1 MDAKTRSRIRYLFR
15 KSNGLCVNCGKQQP
29 ETAGAT
35 CKTCRE
41 SFVSRNRAKR
51 SNPDICSRCFKPKD
65 DSSKSCCDSC
75 LQGKK
80 LANAFQ
86 RSSECGRWIG
96 IIRNAS
102 RTLALGHCHNGKNLS
117 SSRHLIWD
125 HEDFAKAFP
134 GFPESGK
141 DIDHIIPLVCADA
154 GDGKLDKDFL
164 DLASGLENL
173 QLLTRSENVTKAA
186 NLDRQII
193 ARAKDL
199 RQQGKSGA
207 DLFHQLWAEFAWPQ
221 RQEG

>member
-1 MDAKTRSRIRYLFR
+1 MDKREYLKRWALNRKSKGLCLRCGKQKIGSISVNCNECKEFVNKTQRFKRLQSPKCTHCWIRN
-15 KSNGLCVNCGKQQP
+15 KSNGKSLCEICLIKNSDSKKAKYKTEIGLFLSLTRTRTRDVANGSYKNSKRVN
-29 ETAGAT
+29 
-35 CKTCRE
+35 
-41 SFVSRNRAKR
+41 
-51 SNPDICSRCFKPKD
+51 
-65 DSSKSCCDSC
+65 
-75 LQGKK
+75 
-80 LANAFQ
+80 
-86 RSSECGRWIG
+86 
-96 IIRNAS
+96 
-102 RTLALGHCHNGKNLS
+102 
-117 SSRHLIWD
+117 WD

-134 GFPESGK
+134 SFPESGK